1 MTENTEQIMKIN
13 IKYLQG
19 LSVLQIPEISK
30 ELDIYINIFNRKVSN
45 NNSKKSRCF
54 ESFHQ

>member
-30 ELDIYINIFNRKVSN
+30 ELDIYINIFNQKVSN